1 MLTSIEVLISR
12 ASSDSDISHD
22 EFILVNNALK
32 ENDDMSKPIK
42 KFKSLNSSS
51 NIIICLCHNIVW
63 SVEKIWKSKTQKVV
77 KIKKEKLLL
86 FSKCGAWDSKTSRFL
101 KKQEAGG
108 LLSNLRLKTLLSKI
122 SLLGKIL
129 L

>member
-1 MLTSIEVLISR
+1 MLNSIEVLISR

-42 KFKSLNSSS
+42 KFKSLNTSS
-51 NIIICLCHNIVW
+51 NIIICLCHIIVW

-77 KIKKEKLLL
+77 KIKN
-86 FSKCGAWDSKTSRFL
+86 SKTSRFL
-101 KKQEAGG
+101 KKQEADG
-108 LLSNLRLKTLLSKI
+108 LLSNLRLKTPLSKI
-122 SLLGKIL
+122 SLLGEIL